1 METETYFQRMN
12 PLEFIVSTATM
23 AAMLSL
29 GVFIGRA
36 TCTHAYHDAVV
47 QQPKPSLQLKGTV
60 RVRSS
65 SGEDIPSG
73 VLKSFVVDPTIK

>member
-1 METETYFQRMN
+1 MESETYFQRMN

-36 TCTHAYHDAVV
+36 TCTHAYHDAV
-47 QQPKPSLQLKGTV
+47 QKTEPSLV
-60 RVRSS
+60 RPSFVRRS

-73 VLKSFVVDPTIK
+73 INKSFVR

>member
-12 PLEFIVSTATM
+12 PLEFIVCTATM

-36 TCTHAYHDAVV
+36 TCTHAYHDAVQKTEPSFV
-47 QQPKPSLQLKGTV
+47 RPSLV
-60 RVRSS
+60 RRS

-73 VLKSFVVDPTIK
+73 INKSFVR

>member
-1 METETYFQRMN
+1 MN
-12 PLEFIVSTATM
+12 PLEFIVSTAAMAAMATM

-36 TCTHAYHDAVV
+36 TCTHAYHDAV
-47 QQPKPSLQLKGTV
+47 QKTEPSLV
-60 RVRSS
+60 RPSLVRRS

-73 VLKSFVVDPTIK
+73 TLRSFVIDTTGEVK

>member
-47 QQPKPSLQLKGTV
+47 QQPKPSLVL
-60 RVRSS
+60 RSS
-65 SGEDIPSG
+65 GGEYLDYSVWPR
-73 VLKSFVVDPTIK
+73 KTFVVDSTGAIK

>member
-1 METETYFQRMN
+1 MKNMETETYFQRMN

-47 QQPKPSLQLKGTV
+47 QQPKPSLV
-60 RVRSS
+60 RRS

-73 VLKSFVVDPTIK
+73 VRKSFVVDSTGAIK